1 MYFYKKANASAKAK
15 VVVCGIWKL
24 ETNWER
30 S

>member
-1 MYFYKKANASAKAK
+1 MYFYKKANASAK
-15 VVVCGIWKL
+15 VLVVCGIWKL